1 MDHYEALGDE
11 ISNIIGLSNGVGVDS
26 FFAQEVLRFYSI
38 ARTVSS
44 TFDLDDL
51 SKPEERYITHIL
63 SRSLLENY
71 FWILYIFDDKNK
83 KTERYECLL
92 NSFKK
97 EYHKLMNEPAMNCQV
112 GLEPA
117 DPAWSSIPRGLDV
130 NSMLAQLKNDYGD
143 RLNYL
148 YFTYRI
154 SSFDT
159 HGKNLSTVLE
169 SVFNKKSNFP
179 FLKLKYAFDLIS
191 NQYLIIIQE
200 LRSSGDIE

>member
-1 MDHYEALGDE
+1 MDHYGALGDE
-11 ISNIIGLSNGVGVDS
+11 ISNMTDLSNGVGVNS
-26 FFAQEVLRFYSI
+26 FFAQEVLRFHSI
-38 ARTVSS
+38 AGTISNA
-44 TFDLDDL
+44 FDLDNL

-71 FWILYIFDDKNK
+71 FWILYIFDDENK
-83 KTERYECLL
+83 KTERYEYFL

-97 EYHKLMNEPAMNCQV
+97 EYYKLMNESAINCQV

-117 DPAWSSIPRGLDV
+117 DPAWSSIPRGLNL
-130 NSMLAQLKNDYGD
+130 NSMLAQLKNDYGV
-143 RLNYL
+143 RLSYL

-179 FLKLKYAFDLIS
+179 YLKLKYAFDLIS

-200 LRSSGDIE
+200 LRSSGDIK